1 VLSVHTHDTG
11 LSYLGFNIFL
21 DLGELDG
28 LTVFVKELGDET
40 IGQVLKHSLVG
51 LQMLIFNRFTH
62 ESYLSLP
69 SCDHLFEIR
78 LQ

>member
-11 LSYLGFNIFL
+11 LSDLGFNIFL

-28 LTVFVKELGDET
+28 LTVFIEELGYET
-40 IGQVLKHSLVG
+40 ICQVLKHSLVG

-62 ESYLSLP
+62 KSYLSLP
-69 SCDHLFEIR
+69 SCDDLIEIR
-78 LQ
+78 L